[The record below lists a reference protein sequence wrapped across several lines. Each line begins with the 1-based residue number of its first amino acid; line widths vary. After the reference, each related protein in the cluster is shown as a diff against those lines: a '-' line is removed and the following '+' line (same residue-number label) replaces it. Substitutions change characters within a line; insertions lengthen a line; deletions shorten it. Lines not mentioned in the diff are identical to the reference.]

1 MTTVVFLAAV
11 LGISIVLGLPVVAH
25 PTLRHVSVAARLSLA
40 WTMGSLILTMVLTF
54 LSAIG
59 ARWTGWWMLLACV
72 TAIALALRMLRM
84 AGPAATTS
92 VSWQW
97 PGLSVGGFGV
107 ALVALSGLSSLVLG
121 VGTSADLSYFWG
133 VKAAHF
139 ALEGGIDF
147 ELLRQPFMI
156 HLHPNYPPLWPVLL
170 GWGALAAQSM
180 PWLTISSLTWICL
193 TAAAAIIFSTI
204 ATSIGSRAAGIVTLL
219 WYGILTTMM
228 LRSFSG
234 GNADGPLLL
243 FLSVAL
249 VVIVT
254 ERANESPRL
263 RWLAALALAGAVFT
277 KSEGMIATALIVV
290 GTTVRDVMW
299 RRPAVL
305 RRAGALILPALVTA
319 GFWLVVRIAHDLP
332 LSDPIRESAFHVSF
346 DHIDVIIR
354 VCIRILISGAVLV
367 GWLIP
372 LVTLLIVGRDR
383 LVATVPG
390 VVTALGILT
399 FAAGY
404 YLHAMGDPLQLIVW
418 TFPRLIVPAMSAWI
432 LSLGVAVFA
441 GADTP
446 EADAP
451 SEGGPI

>member
-1 MTTVVFLAAV
+1 
-11 LGISIVLGLPVVAH
+11 
-25 PTLRHVSVAARLSLA
+25 
-40 WTMGSLILTMVLTF
+40 
-54 LSAIG
+54 
-59 ARWTGWWMLLACV
+59 
-72 TAIALALRMLRM
+72 
-84 AGPAATTS
+84 
-92 VSWQW
+92 
-97 PGLSVGGFGV
+97 
-107 ALVALSGLSSLVLG
+107 
-121 VGTSADLSYFWG
+121 
-133 VKAAHF
+133 
-139 ALEGGIDF
+139 
-147 ELLRQPFMI
+147 MI